1 MKKHCGGKVMKDFIV
16 WFVFEG
22 EDDYM
27 VISAG
32 SLEEAL
38 DSFGKSYGL
47 EVTDCHEIDYE
58 NQEYVA

>member
-1 MKKHCGGKVMKDFIV
+1 MKDFIV
-16 WFVFEG
+16 WFVFES
-22 EDDYM
+22 EDDYI
-27 VISAG
+27 VISAC